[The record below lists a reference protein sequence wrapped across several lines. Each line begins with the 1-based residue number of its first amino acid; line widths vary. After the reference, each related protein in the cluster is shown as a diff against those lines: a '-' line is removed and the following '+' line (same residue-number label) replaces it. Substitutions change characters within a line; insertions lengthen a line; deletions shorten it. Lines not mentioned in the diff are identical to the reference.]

1 MKAEVYDYPQF
12 ILIHSESDEG
22 AAYLVDLCAFPYD
35 KNTVGKPLFN
45 GRCQCKD
52 FIFRCEPNLKKKVNK
67 GKVFRC
73 KHVVLARAVALDYL
87 LPYIKANNPNKQDEY
102 DL

>member
-1 MKAEVYDYPQF
+1 MKAQIYDYPQY
-12 ILIHSESDEG
+12 LLVHSESDQG
-22 AAYLVDLCAFPYD
+22 AAYLVDLCAFPYG
-35 KNTVGKPLFN
+35 KNEVGKPLFN

-52 FIFRCEPNLKKKVNK
+52 FLFRCEPNLKKRSNK

-73 KHVVLARAVALDYL
+73 KHIAHARLVALDYL
-87 LPYIKANNPNKQDEY
+87 LPVIKENNPNSQDEY